1 MLRYEGSGR
10 VLRGNSKVLVS
21 LPLSPLRHE
30 LLVVQQI
37 GDAVR
42 VHRGH
47 PDAGVAGLVAGN
59 RLEVPVHFAFGGF
72 HPEAWRR

>member
-1 MLRYEGSGR
+1 MLRYDGSGR
-10 VLRGNSKVLVS
+10 VHRGHSEVLVS

-47 PDAGVAGLVAGN
+47 PEVCVEGLVAGN
-59 RLEVPVHFAFGGF
+59 RLEVHVHFAFAGF
-72 HPEAWRR
+72 YPEALRR